1 MPVEDVANS
10 LFWGI
15 NFAWGVKAFLIL
27 FLVFYSVFALMLFR
41 QIQLMIRT
49 LPTQLSPFLKFL
61 AIVHIGISLAILL
74 MVIGTF

>member
-10 LFWGI
+10 LFGRI
-15 NFAWGVKAFLIL
+15 NFSLGVKAFLIL

-41 QIQLMIRT
+41 QIQLMIKT
-49 LPTQLSPFLKFL
+49 LPTQLAPFLKFL
-61 AIVHIGISLAILL
+61 AIVHVGISLAILL